1 LKKKSYLHIRK
12 WLVVVCLIL
21 LGVTTGKA
29 QDNVEPR
36 TANEKAEAF
45 FLEGVRLQLR
55 RDYDQ
60 AYELFSHALY
70 LNPNHVGA
78 LYELSNYAH
87 YMHNDSLATVL
98 MEKAA
103 SLDTGNYYIKQ
114 ALVNL
119 YVNQKRDSDAI
130 LQLESMAKQYPRKS
144 EVLFMLVDMYKK
156 KDDFQHVVKTLDR
169 IELLEGKSEML
180 STEKFRIY
188 AQMKDMKRAFA
199 EMNALAEEYPNDLRY
214 RVLIGDLYL
223 DDGKPEKAYEVYS
236 KLEKEEPDNV
246 NLLLS
251 LASYYQQQNNDSLY
265 QNTLE
270 RLVTNNRLDYET
282 RFHLIQ
288 SITYQSLQQQ
298 VDTAQVMP
306 LFRQMLAA
314 PQEDS
319 RVAELCAR
327 YMITN
332 GAPSSATKPVLRQV
346 LAIDPEVADARSQ
359 LLIYAVEESDT
370 SEIIR
375 LCRTAVDYGSTD
387 LIYYY
392 YLGIAYF
399 QQDKYKDAL
408 NAIQQGIKL
417 TDTKSNNQVVYN
429 MYAVSGD
436 IYHMIDNDERAFQS
450 YDTCLIMRPDDPL
463 VLNNYAYYLS
473 LLKKDLKRAEAM
485 SKKSIDQEPEN
496 ATYLDTYAWVLFQQR
511 RYSEAKV
518 MIDSVMT
525 ILGDSISADDAG
537 LVEHAGDIY
546 AQCGQIERA
555 VELWQ
560 QALDLGHNVDIIS
573 EKIRKRK
580 YFEPKKK

>member
-1 LKKKSYLHIRK
+1 
-12 WLVVVCLIL
+12 
-21 LGVTTGKA
+21 
-29 QDNVEPR
+29 
-36 TANEKAEAF
+36 
-45 FLEGVRLQLR
+45 
-55 RDYDQ
+55 
-60 AYELFSHALY
+60 
-70 LNPNHVGA
+70 
-78 LYELSNYAH
+78 
-87 YMHNDSLATVL
+87 
-98 MEKAA
+98 
-103 SLDTGNYYIKQ
+103 
-114 ALVNL
+114 
-119 YVNQKRDSDAI
+119 
-130 LQLESMAKQYPRKS
+130 
-144 EVLFMLVDMYKK
+144 
-156 KDDFQHVVKTLDR
+156 
-169 IELLEGKSEML
+169 
-180 STEKFRIY
+180 
-188 AQMKDMKRAFA
+188 
-199 EMNALAEEYPNDLRY
+199 
-214 RVLIGDLYL
+214 
-223 DDGKPEKAYEVYS
+223 
-236 KLEKEEPDNV
+236 
-246 NLLLS
+246 
-251 LASYYQQQNNDSLY
+251 
-265 QNTLE
+265 
-270 RLVTNNRLDYET
+270 
-282 RFHLIQ
+282 
-288 SITYQSLQQQ
+288 
-298 VDTAQVMP
+298 
-306 LFRQMLAA
+306 MLAA